1 MTSRHFEYCRFEVD
15 GQVAIMTLNRPQVLN
30 ALHGGAHAELA
41 RAFDQYAANPDL
53 RVCIVTGEGQR
64 AFCVGSDLKALACTG
79 GYPMPDTGFG
89 GITHRFDLFKPVIAA
104 VNGLC
109 LGGGMEILAACDIAV
124 AVEHARF
131 GLPEPRVGLAAL
143 GGGLLQRLPR
153 QIGFKHA
160 MALVLTGSQIS
171 SQQALNMGL
180 INEVVASPEYLMP
193 RARAIAAEIV
203 AGAPLAI
210 EASKQVMMQ
219 SMAIADLAQAMQK
232 EYPLAQRML
241 ASEDAREGPLAFAQ
255 KRAPR
260 WCGK

>member
-1 MTSRHFEYCRFEVD
+1 MSSPSFAHCRYEAD
-15 GQVAIMTLNRPQVLN
+15 GPVLTLTINRPQVLN
-30 ALHGGAHAELA
+30 ALHEQGHADLA
-41 RAFDQYAANPDL
+41 RAFDCYAADPAL
-53 RVCIVTGEGQR
+53 RVCIITGEGGR
-64 AFCVGSDLKALACTG
+64 AFCVGSDLKELARTG
-79 GYPMPDTGFG
+79 GYPMPETGFG

-153 QIGFKHA
+153 QIGSKHA

-171 SQQALNMGL
+171 SQQALSMGL
-180 INEVVASPEYLMP
+180 INETVPPEQLLT
-193 RARAIAAEIV
+193 RAREIAAEII

-210 EASKQVMMQ
+210 EASKQVMLQ
-219 SMAIADLAQAMQK
+219 SMAMADLEQAMHK
-232 EYPLAQRML
+232 EYPLVQRML
-241 ASEDAREGPLAFAQ
+241 ASADAREGPLAFSQ
-255 KRAPR
+255 KRPPKWQGR
-260 WCGK
+260 